1 MDKIT
6 HLVFSGGSIR
16 GFTYIGILR
25 YLYIEQLHENIH
37 NIAGTSI
44 GAVFSLIFALK
55 IPIEYIEESYK
66 SITYDK
72 DKMLIEKSSL
82 LDIFYKLGID
92 DSNIYTDCIKDYIK
106 KRYDLDDITFIELS
120 KKTGVNLYVCAINLY
135 KNEEVIFSVDNTPN
149 ISVFDAVRASITIPF
164 YMKPIK
170 IDGEYYV
177 DGGIKNNFPINV
189 FNNVPENNILG
200 VMIKIEHEYKNTI
213 IPKDTDITFIE
224 YFSQLYNLISLEIL
238 NNAIDK
244 HINKE
249 QKNIILINQSHK
261 SNWLDVEITNEG
273 VLKKLSDEDIDIFIV
288 QGYTAIY
295 NYAKSLNNQIVLS
308 K

>member
-6 HLVFSGGSIR
+6 HLVFSGGATR
-16 GFTYIGILR
+16 GFIYLGILR
-25 YLYIEQLHENIH
+25 YLYIEKIHENIH

-66 SITYDK
+66 KITYDK
-72 DKMLIEKSSL
+72 KKMLIDKSSL

-92 DSNIYTDCIKDYIK
+92 DAHIYTDCIKDYIK
-106 KRYDLDDITFIELS
+106 QRYDIDDITFIELS

-135 KNEEVIFSVDNTPN
+135 KNEEIIFNVDNTPN
-149 ISVFDAVRASITIPF
+149 ISVFDAVNASITIPF
-164 YMKPIK
+164 YIKPTK
-170 IDGEYYV
+170 IEGEYYV

-189 FNNVPENNILG
+189 FDNVPRENILG
-200 VMIKIEHEYKNTI
+200 IMIKIEDEYKSSI
-213 IPKDTDITFIE
+213 IPKDTEITFFD
-224 YFSQLYNLISLEIL
+224 YFSQIYNLISLELL

-244 HINKE
+244 YVSKD
-249 QKNIILINQSHK
+249 QKNIIVINQSHK
-261 SNWLDVEITNEG
+261 KNWLDVEITNDG
-273 VLKKLSDEDIDIFIV
+273 ILKKISEEDIDIYVV

-295 NYAKSLNNQIVLS
+295 NYVKSLES